1 MAANMAAAERPSWFR
16 DGMDP
21 ISSYNLEFRIISEN
35 MRGGK
40 WYGMSE
46 VVDADHANY
55 RNVVESIVD
64 KCPSPK
70 PAESKTESDSPKPAE
85 SKIESDASSGSDDE
99 FDPEIDPDEA
109 DEMMALATHAAIKE
123 NRYFIQK
130 SDTGRYRVYCLWRNE
145 GCPWRIHASTMRD
158 GKTIQVK
165 KNPSIHECQSQKR
178 TGVPVGCTKYWE
190 KERVIDWLK
199 EDGTLGTTELI
210 KKLKDHFKVEMP
222 YMRVYYG
229 KNLAMDKLYG
239 PWDKSFDNLYRFK
252 AQIESVIDSETN
264 ENWVWFME
272 RLKEAIGTPRW
283 SLHKHKLWTCSD
295 AWASYSWS
303 EYWFD
308 IHYNAMA
315 KAKPEAMKYLLQ
327 THKKLWTRSQYL
339 FDSKVDYVTNNLA
352 ESFNKWIKKD
362 KGKHLDDLLD
372 TFRQKLLIKWNMRK
386 KVANKFEGKILPHIV
401 KKLREDSYNLDIDV
415 ITESDGV
422 AEVCA
427 KGSSDNAF
435 RFVVN
440 LRQRT
445 CVCRV
450 WQGTG
455 LPCRHAIAYI
465 TSIPGAKLEDYVD
478 NCYSVEKFRAAYGG
492 VIPSIL
498 DKSMWSKA
506 THGFFM
512 HPPLLK
518 STAGRS
524 KNRHKGA
531 LEGGSRKKIKRH
543 ECPICHQL
551 GHHWYTCKMVIQ

>member
-1 MAANMAAAERPSWFR
+1 MKACVDGFLSGCRPYLA
-16 DGMDP
+16 
-21 ISSYNLEFRIISEN
+21 I
-35 MRGGK
+35 
-40 WYGMSE
+40 
-46 VVDADHANY
+46 
-55 RNVVESIVD
+55 
-64 KCPSPK
+64 
-70 PAESKTESDSPKPAE
+70 DST
-85 SKIESDASSGSDDE
+85 
-99 FDPEIDPDEA
+99 F
-109 DEMMALATHAAIKE
+109 
-123 NRYFIQK
+123 
-130 SDTGRYRVYCLWRNE
+130 
-145 GCPWRIHASTMRD
+145 
-158 GKTIQVK
+158 
-165 KNPSIHECQSQKR
+165 
-178 TGVPVGCTKYWE
+178 
-190 KERVIDWLK
+190 
-199 EDGTLGTTELI
+199 
-210 KKLKDHFKVEMP
+210 
-222 YMRVYYG
+222 
-229 KNLAMDKLYG
+229 LYG
-239 PWDKSFDNLYRFK
+239 RFRGQLCI
-252 AQIESVIDSETN
+252 ACAVDGHNWMYPVAVGVIDSETN

-272 RLKEAIGTPRW
+272 RLKEAIGTPDGLCISTDCGQAVMHGVSEVFLEAEHRECMYH
-283 SLHKHKLWTCSD
+283 LVQNFKKRYNGKIFDDHLW
-295 AWASYSWS
+295 AASYSWS

-339 FDSKVDYVTNNLA
+339 FGSKVDYVTNNLA

-435 RFVVN
+435 WFVVN

-465 TSIPGAKLEDYVD
+465 TSILGAKLEDYVD
-478 NCYSVEKFRAAYGG
+478 DCYLVEKFRAAYGG
-492 VIPSIL
+492 VTPSIP
-498 DKSMWSKA
+498 DKSMWPKA

-551 GHHWYTCKMVIQ
+551 GHHWYTCKNGDPADIAAVEQQR